1 MKNLL
6 KGNRHL
12 KCRQPLAQEP
22 LAQEPRAQEPLAQ
35 EPTAEQQPPAKSNS
49 RAHVFVRHRAR
60 PQKCSHFTTAYR
72 KLFFIQSTTHIPSKH
87 MHKRIQPPSP
97 HANAHSNASICL
109 STSIVILR
117 VLTMFWNL
125 CINRDVT
132 HTHTIDLRWPIIIF
146 CSPCSEFSLK
156 ENSFLD

>member
-1 MKNLL
+1 MRQRNRRFKKNLL
-6 KGNRHL
+6 KGIRHL
-12 KCRQPLAQEP
+12 KCRQL
-22 LAQEPRAQEPLAQ
+22 LAQEPRSQEPLAQ

-97 HANAHSNASICL
+97 HAYTHSKCLNLSEYIHSHTPSSHYMLKYIYQSRRNAYAYH
-109 STSIVILR
+109 R
-117 VLTMFWNL
+117 
-125 CINRDVT
+125 
-132 HTHTIDLRWPIIIF
+132 P
-146 CSPCSEFSLK
+146 
-156 ENSFLD
+156 